1 MKYWDDAWGLV
12 GGCAPC
18 SPGCRS
24 CWSAAAAYM
33 RSHQKNQ
40 KIRAQ
45 YEGLT
50 CLRNGIPT
58 YNGTIRLFHD
68 RLELPLRRRKPT
80 VWSIWNDLFHEDVPE
95 DFIGKTFRAI
105 DKCRQHIFMV
115 LTKRPDRMLNAIHWL
130 GMSNEAPPLDNFPHP
145 NVWYGLTVCN
155 QEEADAKIPVFLQVP
170 GKKFL
175 SIEPMLS
182 EIDFRWQPYAH
193 QAAGETYREYI
204 DRKGSVNEYESLIG
218 INAVIAGGETGHDAR
233 PTSPIHALR
242 MRDDCLAAGVPFLFK
257 QWGSAMCVSADAFG
271 YDRTKRNGGRL
282 LDGREHNDMPWRSC
296 L

>member
-12 GGCAPC
+12 GGCTPC

-24 CWSAAAAYM
+24 CWSAAAANM

-40 KIRAQ
+40 KVRTQ

-50 CLRNGIPT
+50 CLRNGVPT

-95 DFIGKTFRAI
+95 DFIRETHWTMQRCGWHRFL
-105 DKCRQHIFMV
+105 V
-115 LTKRPDRMLNAIHWL
+115 LTKRAERMAAFF
-130 GMSNEAPPLDNFPHP
+130 SSRQDAPFLPH
-145 NVWYGLTVCN
+145 VYYGLTICN
-155 QEEADAKIPVFLQVP
+155 QPEADTMLSPWNSAVP
-170 GKKFL
+170 GMKFL
-175 SIEPMLS
+175 SIEPMLGP
-182 EIDFRWQPYAH
+182 IDL
-193 QAAGETYREYI
+193 
-204 DRKGSVNEYESLIG
+204 NEADPEWWISTG
-218 INAVIAGGETGHDAR
+218 INAVIIGGETGPHAR
-233 PTSPIHALR
+233 PLQPDWVR
-242 MRDDCLAAGVPFLFK
+242 KVRDDCASVGMPFFFK
-257 QWGSAMCVSADAFG
+257 YFG
-271 YDRTKRNGGRL
+271 DGNRMKWETTTGRGGRL